1 MRDRSP
7 KRPSGLAPRRLPTH
21 LPGAHRFS
29 QSGLIA
35 FVLLAAGALPPAGL
49 VALPGGLPI
58 LEAPRTGIVLI
69 MALVFAPALVW
80 VAVALQ
86 GFDTV
91 LARLRAALPGEY
103 PQLIAR
109 VSLGALVFGFVLG
122 LLAAQPEE
130 PAIPRCLLIGSLLL
144 AVEWLV
150 LLQVILDPRDSQL
163 LRYVALIS
171 DIVLFSILLAAGGG
185 LTAALAPIYLCVVIN
200 STANRHGPLA
210 LACAVLLGAI
220 GFAVM
225 ALVTPFWR
233 EERLLAGGMLVAIAT
248 LPLYVGALLRRLGAA
263 KTRSEAAIVAKDQL
277 LAALGEDL
285 RRALRTITRAGS
297 HIDRAGV
304 DPEHW
309 DTIAQMRL
317 NARAMLLELGD
328 IPDYR
333 EIDDDA
339 FAPGTRSFDLHD
351 LASGAVAA
359 LRVLAAE
366 CDIDLAVRVDP
377 RLPYQLCGRAD
388 RLRQIL
394 IGLATNAMRF
404 ARRARVGI
412 NMDAAASDDA
422 RVTLRVAVVSDPRD
436 NQLETADQTARSDE
450 AGQRLGLAVVEQL
463 VALMGGRLVVD
474 TERRRGLS
482 LVVELP
488 FAVDRAVLA
497 LPPDLAHLPVLI
509 ISKDAE
515 LAGELSEPLEAWRA
529 DPRWIGAGDAA
540 LTYLARLGSGDR
552 RTVLVVDGRGDVLQ
566 ALSWTQRA
574 AVLAAWQSAHVIFIA
589 DEPRVDS
596 IVGLAG
602 GELDS
607 ILPAPVTADMLRNA
621 LHSFRAEPT
630 EQFPEAPHST
640 IAANLASPLHRQVA
654 EARLPSEPI
663 DLGTSPRSPAPIAA
677 AVRSKRRWQVLI
689 ATSNASNRRIMGSM
703 VRRAGHE
710 VLFGAT
716 LDEVRRELEA
726 HEIDVLLLDLT
737 GAPGADYEA
746 ARLCRRARPSL
757 TIIALTG
764 DDATE
769 AERRAREIGLD
780 AVLVKPVEPRRLLAA
795 IDAAMGGEPV
805 NPAPSEVVTQLSSHP
820 RFVAEANSPVDHRQ
834 SVASRSPGESS
845 ALFQGMIDTFRTA
858 SRRIVSDMAQAAL
871 AGDTQA
877 FEAGLR
883 ALRDCTANFGVG
895 RLRDLLQSLHGQSSA
910 VLRRQ
915 GADYVQRLQAELARL
930 DAVLVERLRIAN

>member
-1 MRDRSP
+1 
-7 KRPSGLAPRRLPTH
+7 LPRT
-21 LPGAHRFS
+21 HRFS

-35 FVLLAAGALPPAGL
+35 FVLLAAGALPPVGL
-49 VALPGGLPI
+49 VVLPGGLSI
-58 LEAPRTGIVLI
+58 LGTPRTGIVLI

-80 VAVALQ
+80 VAIALQ
-86 GFDTV
+86 GCDTV
-91 LARLRAALPGEY
+91 LARLRVALPGEY
-103 PQLIAR
+103 LQIIAR

-144 AVEWLV
+144 AVEWLA
-150 LLQVILDPRDSQL
+150 LLQVVLDPRDSPL
-163 LRYVALIS
+163 LRYVALVS
-171 DIVLFSILLAAGGG
+171 DIVLFSILLAAGGS

-200 STANRHGPLA
+200 SAANRHGPLA
-210 LACAVLLGAI
+210 LACAVLLGAV
-220 GFAVM
+220 GFAAM
-225 ALVTPFWR
+225 AAVTPFWR
-233 EERLLAGGMLVAIAT
+233 EERLLAGGMLAAIAT
-248 LPLYVGALLRRLGAA
+248 LPLYVGVLLQRLGVA
-263 KTRSEAAIVAKDQL
+263 KTRSEAAIVAKDRL

-285 RRALRTITRAGS
+285 RRALRTITRAGT
-297 HIDRAGV
+297 HIDRAAL
-304 DPEHW
+304 DPEQW

-328 IPDYR
+328 ISDFG

-339 FAPGTRSFDLHD
+339 SKSGTRSFDLHD

-377 RLPYQLCGRAD
+377 RLPYQLRGRAD
-388 RLRQIL
+388 QLRQIL

-412 NMDAAASDDA
+412 NMDAAASDDV

-436 NQLETADQTARSDE
+436 SQLETADQTARLDD

-463 VALMGGRLVVD
+463 VTLMGGRLGVD
-474 TERRRGLS
+474 TQRRRGLS

-488 FAVDRAVLA
+488 FAVDREALA
-497 LPPDLAHLPVLI
+497 LPPDLAQVPVLI

-529 DPRWIGAGDAA
+529 DPRWIGAGDTA
-540 LTYLARLGSGDR
+540 LTYLARLGSGER
-552 RTVLVVDGRGDVLQ
+552 RIVLVVDGRGDVLQ

-574 AVLAAWQSAHVIFIA
+574 AVLAAWRSAHVMFIA
-589 DEPRVDS
+589 DELRVDS

-607 ILPAPVTADMLRNA
+607 ILPAPITADMLRNA
-621 LHSFRAEPT
+621 LHSFRAEPA
-630 EQFPEAPHST
+630 EQFPVGLPSMME
-640 IAANLASPLHRQVA
+640 ANLAPPLHRHVA
-654 EARLPSEPI
+654 EARLPSEPTDI
-663 DLGTSPRSPAPIAA
+663 GPSPRSPSPIAA
-677 AVRSKRRWQVLI
+677 AARPRRRWQVLI

-716 LDEVRRELEA
+716 LDEVRRGLEA

-764 DDATE
+764 DNAAE

-780 AVLVKPVEPRRLLAA
+780 AILVKPVEPRRLLAA
-795 IDAAMGGEPV
+795 IDAAMGGEAV
-805 NPAPSEVVTQLSSHP
+805 NPAPSEVVTKLSSHP
-820 RFVAEANSPVDHRQ
+820 RFAAEANPAVDDRPT
-834 SVASRSPGESS
+834 VASRSLGESS

-858 SRRIVSDMAQAAL
+858 SRRIVSDMGQAAL
-871 AGDTQA
+871 AGNTQA

-910 VLRRQ
+910 VLRQQ